1 MESHLIDQIR
11 VANDIVEVVQ
21 GYLPLKHVGS
31 NWRGICPFHQ
41 DTTPSLYVSQPKQL
55 FKCFACGKA
64 GNVFSFVQEYEK
76 LSFIEAVKKLATRVG
91 IQVPEFERTT
101 KVDTKRDQ
109 LLLIYKTA
117 RDFFAEN
124 LFRHGQHVLKYLENR
139 QISSETAKNL
149 ELGYALNGDKALLN
163 HLMKEGHSVSLLKES
178 GLFGNYS
185 GNLVDMF
192 RDRLM
197 FPIHNNTGDVIAFGG
212 RVLDPSAPGGKYV
225 NSPGTELYTK
235 GKELYGLFKTK
246 YEISKADSVL
256 VCEGYFDFLRL
267 WGCGFVNS
275 VASLGTALTED
286 QIYLLNRY
294 TKRIYMLYDGDEA
307 GIRNAVR
314 AGSLCLGKGME
325 PFVVELPANED
336 PDSFLLQHGPDA
348 LKERI
353 SKAKTLIGFVATHQG
368 IAGGP
373 SERIDLLLDH
383 IRLNADAVRRELLV
397 KEVSEAFGV
406 SASALNSRL
415 HKVSRQPVTP
425 QPEISSPQHT
435 GLEER
440 PEERFL
446 LVLSLQ
452 NSDNYKILVSQL
464 SEDYFSNRLYRD
476 VFRWLSQHV
485 SSETVGDP
493 ANLLTDIDNP
503 QIRDALAELL
513 FEDLQNLR
521 FEETL
526 NQVRI
531 RKLQR
536 DLDELDRKILAEP
549 QNVELLKHKQELNR
563 AYRRMTR
570 KVVHKIRF

>member
-1 MESHLIDQIR
+1 MDNHLIDQIR
-11 VANDIVEVVQ
+11 QSNDIVEVVQ
-21 GYLPLKHVGS
+21 GYLPLKHAGA

-41 DTTPSLYVSQPKQL
+41 DTTPSLNVSPSKQI

-64 GNVFSFVQEYEK
+64 GNVFTFVQEYEK
-76 LSFIEAVKKLATRVG
+76 LSFIEAVKKLAARVG
-91 IQVPEFERTT
+91 IPIPEYERTT
-101 KVDTKRDQ
+101 KVDTKRDH

-124 LFRHGQHVLKYLENR
+124 LFRHGEQVLKYLEKR
-139 QISSETAKNL
+139 QISAETAKNL

-212 RVLDPSAPGGKYV
+212 RVLDPNAPGGKYV

-267 WGCGFVNS
+267 YGSGFLNS

-294 TKRIYMLYDGDEA
+294 TRKVYMLYDGDSA

-314 AGSLCLGKGME
+314 AGAICLGKGLE
-325 PFVVELPANED
+325 PYVVELPEKED
-336 PDSFLLQHGPDA
+336 PDSYLLKEGPDA
-348 LKERI
+348 LRQKI
-353 SKAKTLIGFVATHQG
+353 STARSLIAFVAAHPG

-383 IRLNADAVRRELLV
+383 IRSNPDAVRRELLV
-397 KEVSEAFGV
+397 KEVSEAFGI
-406 SASALNSRL
+406 SAAALQTRLRRSSRAPEVPEPGSA
-415 HKVSRQPVTP
+415 P
-425 QPEISSPQHT
+425 QST

-446 LVLSLQ
+446 LILALQ
-452 NSDNYKILVSQL
+452 EADNYKTLASQL
-464 SEDYFSNRLYRD
+464 NESYFSNRLYRD
-476 VFRWLSQHV
+476 IFRWLISHISPEAVDQ
-485 SSETVGDP
+485 P
-493 ANLLTDIDNP
+493 ATILTDIDNP

-513 FEDLQNLR
+513 FEDTREMR
-521 FEETL
+521 FEDTL

-536 DLDELDRKILAEP
+536 DLEDIDRKILAEP
-549 QNVELLKHKQELNR
+549 QNVELFKQKEELNR
-563 AYRRMTR
+563 AYRRMTS